1 MTVHF
6 IQNCLKCSLLSI
18 SLLFLQT
25 VQGQK
30 DFSGVEQVIGQ
41 YAKTIGPEVVVLV
54 HKDGKT
60 VFQHE
65 GQNLKIKTEAP
76 IASCSKWL
84 TAALVMIMVDEG
96 RLSLDDKV
104 SKYIPLLENY
114 SKGFITIRQC
124 LTHTTGIAAEVPGL
138 AGILDRRKFG
148 TLEEEVNFFIT
159 KKAIETNSGTAFRYS
174 GVGLNMAG
182 RVLEIITK
190 KSFDRLISEKL
201 LRPLNMKN
209 TSFTPESG
217 AINPSG
223 GARSSAADYMNF
235 LDMIL
240 NKGMFNG
247 RRILSEASVA
257 EMQKAQFPGL
267 PVTWTP
273 AIAQGYTYGLGE
285 WIQEKDASGKSTV
298 ISSPGLFGTWP
309 WVDNGRIY
317 TAIVFEKGLL
327 KEQNRAY
334 YLKIKESIDAVI
346 Q

>member
-1 MTVHF
+1 MTVQHL
-6 IQNCLKCSLLSI
+6 QNCLKCSVLSI

-25 VQGQK
+25 VRGQN
-30 DFSGVEQVIGQ
+30 DYNGVESAVGQ
-41 YAKTIGPEVVVLV
+41 YAMTVSPEVVVLV

-60 VFQHE
+60 VYQHE

-84 TAALVMIMVDEG
+84 TAALVMVMVDEG

-124 LTHTTGIAAEVPGL
+124 LSHTTGIEADLPGL
-138 AGILDRRKFG
+138 ASFMERRRFS
-148 TLEEEVNFFIT
+148 TLQEEVDHIIRT
-159 KKAIETNSGTAFRYS
+159 KAIETNAGTAFRYS
-174 GVGLNMAG
+174 GTGLNIAG
-182 RVLEIITK
+182 RVLEIISK

-201 LRPLNMKN
+201 LRPLGMKN
-209 TSFTPESG
+209 TSFTPEAG

-223 GARSSAADYMNF
+223 GARSYATDYMNF

-273 AIAQGYTYGLGE
+273 AVAQGYDYGLGE
-285 WIQEKDASGKSTV
+285 WIQEKGSDGRTTV
-298 ISSPGLFGTWP
+298 VSSPGLFGTWP
-309 WVDNGRIY
+309 WADLGRGY
-317 TAIVFEKGLL
+317 TAIVFEKGVL
-327 KEQNRAY
+327 KEQNRTY
-334 YLKIKESIDAVI
+334 YLRIKEAIDAVMK
-346 Q
+346 